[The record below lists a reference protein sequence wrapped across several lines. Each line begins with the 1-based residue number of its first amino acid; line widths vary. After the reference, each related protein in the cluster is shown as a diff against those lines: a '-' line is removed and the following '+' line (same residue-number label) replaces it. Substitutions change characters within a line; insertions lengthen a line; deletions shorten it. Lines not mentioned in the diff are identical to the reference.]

1 MNYLIVLLALVITA
15 VFVHSDAVFTV
26 IYLFAGALVL
36 GRWWTE
42 RSLMAIRLDREW
54 TSRAF
59 LGEEVSVR
67 LHVQNTSIL
76 PVGWLHVYE
85 SVPPELAPPNI
96 VNQVV
101 SIAPRSRATI
111 EYTLHALKRGYYK
124 IGPLFIST
132 GDLLGL
138 NPEERRKTDETYFTV
153 FPNIVPF
160 THVNLPSQSPLGT
173 LRHTQPIFEDPTRIL
188 NKRDYTPGD
197 SLRRVD
203 WKATAATGRLQVK
216 QFEPSIALETVI
228 FLNLNGQ
235 EYPSQA
241 RIDATELGIVVAAS
255 LANWIT
261 IHRQS
266 VGLITNGLDPLNP
279 DQSQTSFPAR
289 KGRGH
294 LLRLLELLARVEM
307 ADTSPL
313 VEMLQRQAPLLPW
326 GTTVTVITGLV
337 NDALFDECFQLRRRG
352 LNVVL
357 VIVGRIPASGDV
369 KKRAE
374 SFGMPTYLFQNE
386 HDLDVWR
393 RS

>member
-1 MNYLIVLLALVITA
+1 LNYLIVLIALIITA
-15 VFVHSDAVFTV
+15 VFVQSDGVFTV

-36 GRWWTE
+36 GRWWSE
-42 RSLMAIRLDREW
+42 RSLNGVRLEREW
-54 TSRAF
+54 TARAF
-59 LGEEVSVR
+59 LGEEVPVR
-67 LHVQNTSIL
+67 LHIQNTGLL

-85 SVPPELAPPNI
+85 SVPPELAPPNL

-101 SIAPRSRATI
+101 SIAPRSSTTI

-124 IGPLFIST
+124 IGPLFVST
-132 GDLLGL
+132 GDLFGL
-138 NPEERRKTDETYFTV
+138 SPEERRKTDETHFTV
-153 FPNIVPF
+153 FPHIVPL

-173 LRHTQPIFEDPTRIL
+173 LRHTQPIFEDPTRVL
-188 NKRDYTPGD
+188 NKRDYIPGD

-203 WKATAATGRLQVK
+203 WKATAATGRMQVK

-261 IHRQS
+261 AHKQT
-266 VGLITNGLDPLNP
+266 VGLVTNGVDPLNP
-279 DQSQTSFPAR
+279 AQPRMNFPAR

-294 LLRLLELLARVEM
+294 LMRMLELLARIEM
-307 ADTSPL
+307 ADTSSL
-313 VEMLQRQAPLLPW
+313 AEMLQRETPLLPW
-326 GTTVTVITGLV
+326 GTTVTVITGLI
-337 NDALFDECFQLRRRG
+337 DEALFDECFQVRRRG
-352 LNVVL
+352 LNL
-357 VIVGRIPASGDV
+357 ALIIVGRIPGASEV

-374 SFGMPTYLFQNE
+374 GFGMPTYLFQTE
-386 HDLDVWR
+386 HDLDMWR
-393 RS
+393 RA